1 MLPTQLFTYIVSTL
15 LANTL
20 IVKILPPVYAK
31 SVEPIESRN
40 HVEKLALNPSF
51 PTSADNTLLQSNSAE
66 TYLLQSNQGE
76 VIPFPFNSNG
86 SGLTTTTTITDIRQR
101 FLIQDFDS
109 RLLENDIEVLNG
121 IELDLD
127 SILDTEF
134 EQKGAI
140 LISRC
145 CL

>member
-1 MLPTQLFTYIVSTL
+1 MLPTKFFTYIVSTV

-20 IVKILPPVYAK
+20 IVESLPPAYGK
-31 SVEPIESRN
+31 LSKPIVSRN
-40 HVEKLALNPSF
+40 PVEKLTLNPSF
-51 PTSADNTLLQSNSAE
+51 SVYTDDTLLQGNSAE
-66 TYLLQSNQGE
+66 IDSNQSDQSE
-76 VIPFPFNSNG
+76 VIPSTLTFYD
-86 SGLTTTTTITDIRQR
+86 SGLTTTTTIPGIGQQ

-145 CL
+145 CA

>member
-1 MLPTQLFTYIVSTL
+1 MLPTKLFTYITSTL

-20 IVKILPPVYAK
+20 IVELLPPVYAR
-31 SVEPIESRN
+31 SIEPIESIN
-40 HVEKLALNPSF
+40 PVEKLALNPSF
-51 PTSADNTLLQSNSAE
+51 PTCADNTLLQDNGVE
-66 TYLLQSNQGE
+66 TYSIHSNKGE
-76 VIPFPFNSNG
+76 VIPSPFNSNG
-86 SGLTTTTTITDIRQR
+86 SVLTTTTTITGIGQR

-109 RLLENDIEVLNG
+109 RLIENDIEVLNG

-145 CL
+145 CA

>member
-1 MLPTQLFTYIVSTL
+1 MLPTKLFTYIASSL

-20 IVKILPPVYAK
+20 IVESLPPVYAK
-31 SVEPIESRN
+31 SSETTKSGNPVER
-40 HVEKLALNPSF
+40 LALNPS
-51 PTSADNTLLQSNSAE
+51 SA
-66 TYLLQSNQGE
+66 TYTDSRTEIYSTQSNQGE
-76 VIPFPFNSNG
+76 VIPSPFTFNT
-86 SGLTTTTTITDIRQR
+86 SGLMTTTITGMGRQ

-109 RLLENDIEVLNG
+109 TLMENDIEVLNA

-134 EQKGAI
+134 EQKGVI

>member
-1 MLPTQLFTYIVSTL
+1 MLQTKLVTYIASTL

-20 IVKILPPVYAK
+20 IVESLLPVSAK
-31 SVEPIESRN
+31 SVEPTESRN
-40 HVEKLALNPSF
+40 PVEKLALNPL
-51 PTSADNTLLQSNSAE
+51 SA
-66 TYLLQSNQGE
+66 TYTDSRTEIYSTQSNQGQ
-76 VIPFPFNSNG
+76 VIPSPFTFNN
-86 SGLTTTTTITDIRQR
+86 SGLITTTTITGIGQQ
-101 FLIQDFDS
+101 FLIQDFES
-109 RLLENDIEVLNG
+109 RLTEDDIEVLNA

-145 CL
+145 CF

>member
-1 MLPTQLFTYIVSTL
+1 MLSTKLFTYIASTL

-20 IVKILPPVYAK
+20 IVELLPPVYAK
-31 SVEPIESRN
+31 SVEPIKSIN
-40 HVEKLALNPSF
+40 PVEKLALNPSF
-51 PTSADNTLLQSNSAE
+51 PICAYNTLLQGNGVE
-66 TYLLQSNQGE
+66 TYSIQSNKGE
-76 VIPFPFNSNG
+76 VIPSPFNSNG
-86 SGLTTTTTITDIRQR
+86 SGLTTTTTITDIGQR
-101 FLIQDFDS
+101 FLIQDFDN

-140 LISRC
+140 LISKC

>member
-1 MLPTQLFTYIVSTL
+1 MLPTKLFTYIVSTVL
-15 LANTL
+15 TNTL
-20 IVKILPPVYAK
+20 IVESLPPAYGK
-31 SVEPIESRN
+31 SSEPIVSRN
-40 HVEKLALNPSF
+40 PVEKLTLNPSF
-51 PTSADNTLLQSNSAE
+51 SVYTDDTLLQGNSAE
-66 TYLLQSNQGE
+66 IDSNQSDQSE
-76 VIPFPFNSNG
+76 VIPSTLTFYD
-86 SGLTTTTTITDIRQR
+86 SGLTTTTTIRGIGQQ

-109 RLLENDIEVLNG
+109 RLLENDIEVSNG